1 MPIDGLK
8 HIDQTD
14 LCYLMVYW
22 FGIAKTR
29 SEKLMISKNIVRK
42 CYLLVKIYMEIL
54 IMGIELSVV
63 INYESKSYHD
73 TILESN

>member
-8 HIDQTD
+8 HTDQTD
-14 LCYLMVYW
+14 LCYLMVYL
-22 FGIAKTR
+22 FGIAKSR

-42 CYLLVKIYMEIL
+42 YYLLVKIYIEIL

-63 INYESKSYHD
+63 VTYKLRI
-73 TILESN
+73 

>member
-14 LCYLMVYW
+14 LCYLMVYL
-22 FGIAKTR
+22 FGIVKTR

-42 CYLLVKIYMEIL
+42 YYLLVKIYIEIL

-63 INYESKSYHD
+63 VTYKLRI
-73 TILESN
+73 

>member
-14 LCYLMVYW
+14 LCHLMVYL

-42 CYLLVKIYMEIL
+42 YYLLVKIYIEIL

-63 INYESKSYHD
+63 VTYKLRI
-73 TILESN
+73 